1 MEETRRKVSVS
12 GDPKERPARRLLQLA
27 RCQGTERRCRREEQR
42 AQDGLGNR
50 GEVEL
55 ELMGHGEE
63 EDSEDCGQVRWV
75 FRNM

>member
-1 MEETRRKVSVS
+1 MS

-27 RCQGTERRCRREEQR
+27 RCQRTERRCRQEEQR

-63 EDSEDCGQVRWV
+63 EDSEDCGQVIWV

>member
-1 MEETRRKVSVS
+1 MKLEGAVPHLDCGLSDLNFS
-12 GDPKERPARRLLQLA
+12 
-27 RCQGTERRCRREEQR
+27 RCQGTERRCRGKEQR

-55 ELMGHGEE
+55 ESMCRGEE
-63 EDSEDCGQVRWV
+63 EDSEDCGQVRRV